1 MLESRIEFR
10 AFDLES
16 NTIYL
21 DLSQCSIHSG
31 RASHKVMSPVTD
43 KGMRKILPQ
52 QNENMSYFSLNVVY
66 LHVNINYIT
75 G

>member
-10 AFDLES
+10 ASDLES

-21 DLSQCSIHSG
+21 NLSQCFIHS
-31 RASHKVMSPVTD
+31 RKVSHKVMTPVTH

-52 QNENMSYFSLNVVY
+52 QNENRSYFSLNLVY
-66 LHVNINYIT
+66 LHVNIN
-75 G
+75 